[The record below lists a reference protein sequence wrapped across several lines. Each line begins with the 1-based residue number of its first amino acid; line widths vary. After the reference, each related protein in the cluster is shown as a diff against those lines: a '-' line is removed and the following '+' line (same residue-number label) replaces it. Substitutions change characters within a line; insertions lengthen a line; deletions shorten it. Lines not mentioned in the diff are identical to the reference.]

1 MSTISQEIAPVKGGN
16 HGVGTQT
23 PSSTR
28 RKKSPYKAAMATK
41 VKWALTD
48 SLRKT
53 EDARLRMRLILDWV
67 HELRQLNSLDI
78 KVLSHLGKLDHQIGI
93 LALDVADVE
102 SILQRALSESTIA
115 DNE

>member
-1 MSTISQEIAPVKGGN
+1 
-16 HGVGTQT
+16 
-23 PSSTR
+23 
-28 RKKSPYKAAMATK
+28 

-53 EDARLRMRLILDWV
+53 EDARVRMRLILEWV
-67 HELRQLNSLDI
+67 HELRQMNSLDI
-78 KVLSHLGKLDHQIGI
+78 KVLAHLGKLDHQVGI

-115 DNE
+115 DDL